1 MGGTRH
7 LHTTQ
12 PPLGM
17 GPLLVSD
24 HKKVPLYLHLKVL
37 DKTCRVTLCK
47 FYRNVRLYFLE
58 ENRTFNVTC
67 YSSDSTLNMKF
78 KKVLDKLNVE
88 LNWANQLLS
97 SLRM

>member
-1 MGGTRH
+1 MEMSGFIF
-7 LHTTQ
+7 
-12 PPLGM
+12 
-17 GPLLVSD
+17 
-24 HKKVPLYLHLKVL
+24 L
-37 DKTCRVTLCK
+37 D
-47 FYRNVRLYFLE
+47 